1 MREEK
6 CESFQKCEGAA
17 RFVDTTGDWLNLTPG
32 TVNTPLSCITV
43 SATPHTNTH
52 THTHTSTHT
61 NTHHM
66 FCFTEL
72 MQRWRWQ
79 WKRSKSFERRRDFEL
94 PIFLAREET
103 ITKKSF
109 TLMEALYPA
118 CQGMSVFTSGSNNP
132 TPSPSRC
139 LINLPPSSLLAFIC
153 QILCSKSMWSSFG
166 KQ

>member
-1 MREEK
+1 MWVIPEMRGSCSLCGYNRRLTK
-6 CESFQKCEGAA
+6 PNTGNCEH
-17 RFVDTTGDWLNLTPG
+17 TTELHHC
-32 TVNTPLSCITV
+32 VC
-43 SATPHTNTH
+43 HTSHEHTH